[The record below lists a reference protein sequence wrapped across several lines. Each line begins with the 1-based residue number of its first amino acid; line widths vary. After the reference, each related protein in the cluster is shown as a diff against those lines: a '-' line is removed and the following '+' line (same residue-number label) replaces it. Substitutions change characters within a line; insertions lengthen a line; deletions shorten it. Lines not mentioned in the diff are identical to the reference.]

1 MPHRDGGKFGGNH
14 TTFIELAAD
23 LVDIAATRPEV
34 NTISAGI
41 IHGGQGVAGGG
52 RRVKFVNTK
61 GGILLKVRQS
71 RSVQEVWLI
80 TTDPQ
85 ATMFALA
92 RATLNN
98 LNACISFQKPS

>member
-34 NTISAGI
+34 STISAGI
-41 IHGGQGVAGGG
+41 IHGGQGVAGGD
-52 RRVKFVNTK
+52 RRVKFCDTK

-71 RSVQEVWLI
+71 RSVQEVRII
-80 TTDPQ
+80 TTDPR
-85 ATMFALA
+85 ATMMVLA
-92 RATLNN
+92 RATLNK
-98 LNACISFQKPS
+98 LNTRISFQKPS